1 MQDFSFKSMLISSVV
16 GSLITLLMAYASG
29 SSFAALPFP
38 IMAVLAGFLITG
50 ILEGL
55 ISRAVN
61 IFEPAMSA
69 VIVSVVLYFAL
80 PALQLKGLQEM
91 TTTHLVVILMNGIV
105 LSALGGWAG
114 EKLHGTI
121 AYGIRE
127 EPVEWGW
134 ALCGIILGVT
144 VTMFTSST
152 LVIILGFKLMEHFI
166 AYLIGLF
173 LAGFIIGYRSRGI
186 IFEEAGIAGFTTVVI
201 NVDIVC
207 VALGML
213 DLSIILSGLAVGIIA
228 TYFGGWLGER
238 VHSSRTPEPTRPA
251 TSLFGAM
258 MMRRTK

>member
-1 MQDFSFKSMLISSVV
+1 MQDFSIKSVAISSVA

-55 ISRAVN
+55 VSKDVN
-61 IFEPAMSA
+61 LLEPTISA
-69 VIVSVVLYFAL
+69 VVVSVVLYFAL
-80 PALQLKGLQEM
+80 PAMQLRGFYDM
-91 TTTHLVVILMNGIV
+91 TTTLLLVMLMNGIV
-105 LSALGGWAG
+105 LAALGGWAG

-121 AYGIRE
+121 QYGVNE

-144 VTMFTSST
+144 ATMFTTST
-152 LVIILGFKLMEHFI
+152 LVIFLGFKLMEHFI
-166 AYLIGLF
+166 AYVIGLF
-173 LAGFIIGYRSRGI
+173 LAGFIIGLRSRGI

-207 VALGML
+207 IALGML
-213 DLSIILSGLAVGIIA
+213 ELPVIAGGLVIGIIA
-228 TYFGGWLGER
+228 TYLGGWIGER
-238 VHSSRTPEPTRPA
+238 VHSSRSPHPTRQSN
-251 TSLFGAM
+251 SLFGAM
-258 MMRRTK
+258 LVPRSK